1 MLFAQAQQ
9 LPDPNSFASIG
20 WLFVGLGALALLL
33 NQGADFLARF
43 KAKEPTPPLHEQYA
57 TKDEL
62 DEVKKQVGE
71 LDEKIDSQFEKLRNE
86 RRVSVAELHKR
97 IESVSTGVHDR
108 VTELLKSFS
117 ELKGTVQQAL
127 KETRHPFGK

>member
-1 MLFAQAQQ
+1 MLAQAVQQ

-20 WLFVGLGALALLL
+20 WLLVGLGALALLL
-33 NQGADFLARF
+33 NQGADFLNRF
-43 KAKEPTPPLHEQYA
+43 RAKEPTPPLHEQYA

-62 DEVKKQVGE
+62 DEVKRQVGE

-97 IESVSTGVHDR
+97 IEGVSGGMHER